1 MTKFF
6 ITLIITQVL
15 FSDEPEGKGGNKTDY
30 QRGQNKGPE
39 GGEIKRRDN
48 KALVVNSFKKKASN
62 FELRDNNCY
71 QPKGN
76 DVYQPTKG
84 A

>member
-6 ITLIITQVL
+6 ITLIITQLL
-15 FSDEPEGKGGNKTDY
+15 FSDEPEGKSSNETDY
-30 QRGQNKGPE
+30 QRGQDKGPK
-39 GGEIKRRDN
+39 GGEIKRRDS
-48 KALVVNSFKKKASN
+48 KALVVDSFKKKTSN
-62 FELRDNNCY
+62 FELRDDKRY